1 MNKKQMLKLV
11 LNNIY
16 QNKFRAFLT
25 TLGVIVGTATI
36 FLVIAIGMGGEKQVA
51 DQFSALSPETIIVSA
66 AARGQVIDP
75 LTAADADNLV
85 SSPYIA
91 EAIPIL
97 QRSFTISYG
106 SYSESGVVVGSLPI
120 LFENN
125 GLVPEYGRLLDE
137 DDNSRKKSYV
147 VLGNELADTYSLGDN
162 ASLLGKQ
169 FTINSRKY
177 EVIGILKASGNS
189 SMNLSYDNAAYIPYE
204 NGLRLLFGKNSSPT
218 INVLAKDINS
228 VSLAMED
235 INSILEETHR
245 NAGNAFRV
253 TNAGSRLTAAQ
264 ESAKTMSSLL
274 LGVAVIVLIVSGIGI
289 MNVMFVTVKERTK
302 EIGTLKALGAKKKEI
317 LEQFLLEAIFI
328 SLFGGITGVFIGAVL
343 MPLMEKFDI
352 PVAFSINSIIFGLF
366 FSVATGVFF
375 GYYPALKAAELDPIE
390 ALRYE

>member
-1 MNKKQMLKLV
+1 M
-11 LNNIY
+11 
-16 QNKFRAFLT
+16 
-25 TLGVIVGTATI
+25 
-36 FLVIAIGMGGEKQVA
+36 
-51 DQFSALSPETIIVSA
+51 
-66 AARGQVIDP
+66 
-75 LTAADADNLV
+75 
-85 SSPYIA
+85 
-91 EAIPIL
+91 
-97 QRSFTISYG
+97 
-106 SYSESGVVVGSLPI
+106 VGSLPI

-125 GLVPEYGRLLDE
+125 GLIPEYGRLLDE

-169 FTINSRKY
+169 FTINNRKY

-366 FSVATGVFF
+366 FQ
-375 GYYPALKAAELDPIE
+375 
-390 ALRYE
+390 

>member
-51 DQFSALSPETIIVSA
+51 DQFSSLSPETIIVSA

-75 LTAADADNLV
+75 LTAADADNLA
-85 SSPYIA
+85 SSPYIS

-106 SYSESGVVVGSLPI
+106 SYSESGMVVGSLPI

-125 GLVPEYGRLLDE
+125 GLIPEYGRLLDE

-375 GYYPALKAAELDPIE
+375 GYYPAFKASELDKIDE
-390 ALRYE
+390 LRYE